1 MDVFPLPSCCIFFS
15 PVSYRSNIFSLFSQS
30 ELDKLDNYS
39 NSVKGDCWIDV
50 LYYNS
55 LIFRGSHYMNAPI
68 AVFLKNKPKYVTK
81 QTKNPLDFLTWSYQE
96 TLVYV
101 E

>member
-1 MDVFPLPSCCIFFS
+1 
-15 PVSYRSNIFSLFSQS
+15 
-30 ELDKLDNYS
+30 
-39 NSVKGDCWIDV
+39 
-50 LYYNS
+50 
-55 LIFRGSHYMNAPI
+55 MNAPI

-96 TLVYV
+96 NLAYV